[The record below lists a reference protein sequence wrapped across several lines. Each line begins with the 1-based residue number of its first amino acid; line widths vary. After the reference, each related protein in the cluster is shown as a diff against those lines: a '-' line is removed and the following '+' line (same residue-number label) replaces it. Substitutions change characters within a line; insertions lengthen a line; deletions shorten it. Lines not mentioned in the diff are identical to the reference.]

1 MTLFRSFYE
10 LDGTTDFSEGV
21 GGGAGVGS
29 NVLRPEAGN
38 VELGAKSLRQNLA
51 VQ

>member
-21 GGGAGVGS
+21 GGSAGVGA